1 MSTDRVIAAVAELD
15 TQSLLSPLGS
25 YLVLALGIALIIGSL
40 MAFKAPRVP
49 IDRRTKLLASAL
61 FILGLIVSLGGI
73 MAGTTGSIFA
83 R

>member
-1 MSTDRVIAAVAELD
+1 MDFIAYE
-15 TQSLLSPLGS
+15 TSIIS
-25 YLVLALGIALIIGSL
+25 YLALGGVILGFLLIIGSL

-61 FILGLIVSLGGI
+61 FILGLLVSLGGI